1 MSSSIEQTSQ
11 AIQEAYA
18 ELIKTYQNEADFG
31 SSSMDVNKDM
41 EEALQL
47 SIRSQNHES
56 PFELEPSVAS
66 IFLQPNLFGM
76 LTQENFNSL
85 CCVDAYHQQKAIL
98 AFDAAPLTKEYIERY
113 VDNLAVTIEESGTLE
128 TQCSLLNISKPILDT
143 ILLVPA
149 HAKLFNWDEFKA
161 LYAKLTD
168 LFDSESRESLGFNA
182 HYAPIAIAMQHAG
195 LRTEI
200 FDLLSNKKLPLHVHG
215 PLLGNASKFDAA
227 VLNQWL
233 DECNQA
239 IKESFY
245 AKLSSIAFSLVF
257 VSEGQLETIFSVVQR
272 IARYAINVKSEIARL
287 QDAYQQSCQD
297 EQCKEEDKVAQ
308 AKEIEQQQA
317 NLKAFTVTV
326 GELLLICAMNRPKLL
341 LPLLND
347 EAIIQVL
354 KADQLDFLFW
364 RHGTSPETQ
373 QLLIEWLLENDDYLK
388 TLPSKIFRNM
398 ASCANLEQLQ
408 RMMADADLREKIKH
422 YQLKDEPNG
431 QNRYEDA
438 AIYEV
443 LSKAKKLA
451 ASDVEDP
458 AKLKQAEMRQQK
470 AHFMLS
476 HQDMVN
482 ALLPAQLLDL
492 AVNPEYVENI
502 SYEMLTTALQTNPPK
517 TQFRIDVKG
526 SLLRGLGSSKK
537 HYFDAFMQHDVYKEA
552 WIRDVLDDHGWDT
565 LGQGF
570 FCKKTPTTIAK
581 ARAYLDERNHRPLE
595 SDELQAVLDMF
606 REASEHSHN
615 YLCFDLRDRLVQ
627 QLYDKIAQLP
637 DAKKAEIAAE
647 DLPACCRPQT
657 V

>member
-47 SIRSQNHES
+47 SMRSQKHES

-98 AFDAAPLTKEYIERY
+98 AFDAAPLTKEYIEHY

-128 TQCSLLNISKPILDT
+128 TQCSLLNISKPIVDS

-168 LFDSESRESLGFNA
+168 LFDSESRKGLEFNA

-215 PLLGNASKFDAA
+215 QLLGNASKFGAE
-227 VLNQWL
+227 VLNEWL

-239 IKESFY
+239 IQESFY
-245 AKLSSIAFSLVF
+245 AKLSVNGFALAFVG
-257 VSEGQLETIFSVVQR
+257 EGQPETIFSVVQR
-272 IARYAINVKSEIARL
+272 IARYAINVQSKIARL
-287 QDAYQQSCQD
+287 QDAYQKSCKD
-297 EQCKEEDKVAQ
+297 EQYNEADKDAQ
-308 AKEIEQQQA
+308 VKEIAQQEA
-317 NLKAFTVTV
+317 NLKSFTATV
-326 GELLLICAMNRPKLL
+326 GELLLKCATKRPELL
-341 LPLLND
+341 LLLLND
-347 EAIIQVL
+347 EAIIQAL
-354 KADQLDFLFW
+354 KAEQLDFLLW
-364 RHGTSPETQ
+364 GYGPKPETQ
-373 QLLIEWLLENDDYLK
+373 QLLVEWLLENDAYLK
-388 TLPSKIFRNM
+388 TLPSKIVRNM
-398 ASCANLEQLQ
+398 AGCANLEQFQ

-422 YQLKDEPNG
+422 YQLKDGPNG
-431 QNRYEDA
+431 LNQYEDE
-438 AIYEV
+438 AIYHV

-451 ASDVEDP
+451 ASDLDDP
-458 AKLKQAEMRQQK
+458 TKLKQAEMRQQK
-470 AHFMLS
+470 AHYLLS

-482 ALLPAQLLDL
+482 ALLPAQLLDI

-502 SYEMLTTALQTNPPK
+502 NYEMLTSALQTNPPK
-517 TQFRIDVKG
+517 TQFRTEVQG

-552 WIRDVLDDHGWDT
+552 WIRDVLNDHGWDT

-606 REASEHSHN
+606 REAAEQSHN

-627 QLYDKIAQLP
+627 ELYDKIALLP
-637 DAKKAEIAAE
+637 DAKKAEVAAE
-647 DLPACCRPQT
+647 DLPACCRAQT
-657 V
+657 A